1 MRSYSYIDM
10 IATHDGGCKLAIQYN
25 SSYRLA
31 SYVRISFNGQ
41 GGFA

>member
-1 MRSYSYIDM
+1 M